1 MYLYFI
7 HSFIRSLL
15 SSYLN
20 SSAGADPGV
29 EIGGPY
35 GERGARAYNQGLT
48 ACEDRGEVPEAER
61 FLCRMPKMALNCYI
75 YELFCE
81 TNNETN

>member
-35 GERGARAYNQGLT
+35 GERYNQGLT
-48 ACEDRGEVPEAER
+48 VCEDRGEVPEAER